1 MGASL
6 PGIAGNRKE
15 WLVPEPSQE
24 RAAQGACLRG
34 ADRAGLDRSGIA
46 EPPWSLQ
53 CSKAGANLSDCGL
66 LSLWAAPRGR
76 RRRGQ

>member
-1 MGASL
+1 MGAWL

-46 EPPWSLQ
+46 RATLVVAVQQS
-53 CSKAGANLSDCGL
+53 
-66 LSLWAAPRGR
+66 GR
-76 RRRGQ
+76 